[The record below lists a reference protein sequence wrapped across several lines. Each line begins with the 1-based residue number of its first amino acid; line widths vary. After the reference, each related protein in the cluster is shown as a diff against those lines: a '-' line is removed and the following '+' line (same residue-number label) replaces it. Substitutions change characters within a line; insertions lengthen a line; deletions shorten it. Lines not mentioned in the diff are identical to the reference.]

1 MRPLWLASSLLS
13 AVPSWF
19 VSPVTNTVAE
29 PWSAASDHLPV
40 FQSRFIHLPLRWIWN
55 RAPSSSVFT
64 LPASTFRRV
73 KS

>member
-19 VSPVTNTVAE
+19 ESPVTNTVAE

-40 FQSRFIHLPLRWIWN
+40 FQSSFIHLPLRWIWN

-64 LPASTFRRV
+64 LPASTFRSV